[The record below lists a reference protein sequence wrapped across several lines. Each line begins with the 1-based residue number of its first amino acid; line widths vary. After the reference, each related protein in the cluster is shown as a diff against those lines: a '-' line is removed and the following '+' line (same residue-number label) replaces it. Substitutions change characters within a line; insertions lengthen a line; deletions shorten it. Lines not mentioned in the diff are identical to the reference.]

1 MPTATTVDSRPP
13 HPSSPP
19 TSRGWG
25 KQLLLR
31 LHFSIGVF
39 IGPFLLIAA
48 LSGAAYAISPQLERV
63 IYADALTGTVT
74 DQPLSLEAQVAAAQ
88 KAAGLPGT
96 PAAVRPATEA
106 GTTRVM
112 FTDPA
117 LAASEH
123 RGVFVDPGTGKVVGD
138 ETVYGS
144 SGSMPVRTTIS
155 QFHRSLGLGETGRI
169 YSELAASWLGVIA
182 ATGLGLWA
190 IRWRKA
196 RAGRRTRGLLAPDLK
211 DSNRYR
217 RTVSWHAAT
226 GVWLAVGFVFLSAT
240 GLTWSTYA
248 GTNVSALRTTLGWTT
263 PALEKTLD
271 PAQERAG
278 GTEHAEHNNA
288 QHDHSATSEVASPGG
303 SFDAVLATARNAGIE
318 ADMVE
323 ITPATETG
331 TAWSVAEIDR
341 SWPTQI
347 DAVAVDPATGQ
358 VSDQVRFAEY
368 GTMAKLAQWGV
379 AAHMGV
385 LFGVVNQIVL
395 VVLALGLAAMVVWGY
410 LMWWRRRPT
419 RATGLTFGAAPVR
432 GSLHR
437 APWPAMAGV
446 AVVAVGLGV
455 FFPLLGISLAAF
467 LLLDLALGAV
477 AARRTTV

>member
-1 MPTATTVDSRPP
+1 MPTATTLDPRPP
-13 HPSSPP
+13 QPPPPP

-31 LHFSIGVF
+31 LHFYIGVF

-48 LSGAAYAISPQLERV
+48 LSGAAYALSPQLERAV
-63 IYADALTGTVT
+63 HADALTGTVT
-74 DQPLSLEAQVAAAQ
+74 DRPLSLDAQVAAAQ
-88 KAAGLPGT
+88 EVTGLQAT
-96 PAAVRPATEA
+96 PAAVRPATDG

-117 LAASEH
+117 LGASEH
-123 RGVFVDPGTGKVVGD
+123 RGVFVDPGTGEVVGD
-138 ETVYGS
+138 ETVYGT
-144 SGSMPVRTTIS
+144 SGSLPVSTAIS
-155 QFHRSLGLGETGRI
+155 RFHRSLGLGEPGRL
-169 YSELAASWLGVIA
+169 YSELAASWLGVA
-182 ATGLGLWA
+182 AVTGLGLWGV
-190 IRWRKA
+190 RWRRA
-196 RAGRRTRGLLAPDLK
+196 RAGRKARGLLTPELK

-226 GVWLAVGFVFLSAT
+226 GVWLAAGFVFLSAT

-248 GTNVSALRTTLGWTT
+248 GANVSALRTTLGWTT
-263 PALEKTLD
+263 PVLEKTLD
-271 PAQERAG
+271 PAQEPAG
-278 GTEHAEHNNA
+278 GNEHAEHTGN
-288 QHDHSATSEVASPGG
+288 HDHTAMTEATGQDTG
-303 SFDAVLATARNAGIE
+303 SFDVVLATAREAGID

-323 ITPATETG
+323 IKPAAEAG

-341 SWPTQI
+341 SWPTQV

-358 VSDQVRFAEY
+358 VGDQVRFAEY

-385 LFGVVNQIVL
+385 LFGPLNQVVL
-395 VVLALGLAAMVVWGY
+395 LVLALGLAAMVVWGY

-419 RATGLTFGAAPVR
+419 RATGLTAGAAPVR
-432 GSLHR
+432 GGLRR
-437 APWPAMAGV
+437 APWAAVAGV
-446 AVVAVGLGV
+446 AVVVVALGM

-467 LLLDLALGAV
+467 LALDLALGAV
-477 AARRTTV
+477 AARRRAP